1 MPQLALE
8 TFFNQ
13 YLWLLIIFF
22 SFYFFSISVV
32 IPRISLLQKSREKVS
47 AHAIPWASPTGGL
60 TESKESE
67 WKLANK
73 DVDTDKDSF
82 KFSKL
87 EIVEQNSYSRL
98 AENWNTL
105 NYLNEW
111 LKKDHKK
118 NKKVNG
124 TTKVK
129 ASDTLQM
136 GVNEVARSRRRGGKK
151 K

>member
-47 AHAIPWASPTGGL
+47 AHAITGL

-136 GVNEVARSRRRGGKK
+136 GVNEVARGGKK

>member
-47 AHAIPWASPTGGL
+47 TQLSGVAS
-60 TESKESE
+60 
-67 WKLANK
+67 K
-73 DVDTDKDSF
+73 DKGEAVADKDSF

-111 LKKDHKK
+111 LKDHKK
-118 NKKVNG
+118 SSVKSTKKG
-124 TTKVK
+124 SSTVK
-129 ASDTLQM
+129 
-136 GVNEVARSRRRGGKK
+136 GKK

>member
-47 AHAIPWASPTGGL
+47 AQTGL
-60 TESKESE
+60 NESKESE

-118 NKKVNG
+118 NKKVSAKTSTSTAPN
-124 TTKVK
+124 
-129 ASDTLQM
+129 SR
-136 GVNEVARSRRRGGKK
+136 ARNSKK

>member
-47 AHAIPWASPTGGL
+47 TISDRA
-60 TESKESE
+60 ESKESE

-118 NKKVNG
+118 NKKVG
-124 TTKVK
+124 VK
-129 ASDTLQM
+129 P
-136 GVNEVARSRRRGGKK
+136 VSRGSKK

>member
-47 AHAIPWASPTGGL
+47 AK
-60 TESKESE
+60 ESKESLCSME

-111 LKKDHKK
+111 LKKDHKGVGMAK
-118 NKKVNG
+118 SAQGLASKKTSNLDKSNSRGNKK
-124 TTKVK
+124 K
-129 ASDTLQM
+129 
-136 GVNEVARSRRRGGKK
+136 
-151 K
+151 